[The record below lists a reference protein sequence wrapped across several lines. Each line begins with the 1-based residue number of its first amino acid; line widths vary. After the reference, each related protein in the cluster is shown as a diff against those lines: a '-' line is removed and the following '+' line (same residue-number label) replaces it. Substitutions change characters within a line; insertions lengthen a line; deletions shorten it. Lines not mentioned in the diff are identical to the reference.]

1 MGKES
6 GGLGWEIVAGV
17 DEGWTRIALEDSLR
31 LSNQG
36 YVLDIV
42 MRARF
47 EIGLVRVRTAAVE
60 SKRSLE
66 PYLQRSLEETAT
78 SNPHGRFF
86 LWIGVA
92 MYISTSLAR
101 SVDLKVS

>member
-47 EIGLVRVRTAAVE
+47 EIGLV
-60 SKRSLE
+60 
-66 PYLQRSLEETAT
+66 
-78 SNPHGRFF
+78 
-86 LWIGVA
+86 
-92 MYISTSLAR
+92 
-101 SVDLKVS
+101 